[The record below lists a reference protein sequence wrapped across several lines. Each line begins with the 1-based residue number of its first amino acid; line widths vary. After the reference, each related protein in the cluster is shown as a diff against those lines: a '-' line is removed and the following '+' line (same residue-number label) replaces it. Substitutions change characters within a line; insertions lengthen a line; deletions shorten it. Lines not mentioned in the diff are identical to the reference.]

1 MSGYAIRLSPAA
13 RRRLLT
19 IPRASYEKVSALI
32 DSLQTMPYR
41 GRVYDPI
48 YDAARLPF
56 ECRVAYS
63 GQHGV
68 YYTVHDS
75 ERLVYIRYIEDQRRD
90 PRRRF
95 DES

>member
-1 MSGYAIRLSPAA
+1 MIGYAIRLSPAA
-13 RRRLLT
+13 RSRLLT
-19 IPRASYEKVSALI
+19 ISKTSYKKVSALI
-32 DSLQTMPYR
+32 DSLQNMPCM

-63 GQHGV
+63 GQYGV

-75 ERLVYIRYIEDQRRD
+75 EHLVYIRYIEDQRRD
-90 PRRRF
+90 PHRRF
-95 DES
+95 EED